1 MKNIGEYMIITV
13 NKNIKSEEFLDLEHI
28 INNKGLFLKE
38 IDSEHFLV
46 TGDTYKF
53 DEQSILVLPGVLG
66 VTRIKPTYHL
76 VSRDVKMQDTIINI
90 GNVKIGDGSLS
101 FMCGPCS
108 VNSEEEILRIAKGVK
123 ESGANILRGG
133 AYKPRTSPYFFQGL
147 GEEALKYLKEA
158 GEKYNLPVVSE
169 IVDSKD
175 LDLYLKYVDIIQV
188 GARNMQNY
196 ELLKKLGGTKKPILL
211 KRGPSATIEELLMSA
226 EYILKAGNPNVIL
239 CERGIRT
246 FEKLERYTLD
256 LSSVVILKKITH
268 LPVIVDPSHAVG
280 NYNFVSQMALA
291 AIACGADGLMIEVH
305 DHPVESVS
313 DAFQSY
319 KLSKLKS
326 LIEKGKEIKEIINK

>member
-1 MKNIGEYMIITV
+1 MIITID
-13 NKNIKSEEFLDLEHI
+13 KNIKSEDYISLEHI
-28 INNKGLFLKE
+28 INDKGLFLKE
-38 IDSEHFLV
+38 VDSEHFLV

-53 DEQSILVLPGVLG
+53 DEQSILVLPGVIS
-66 VTRIKPTYHL
+66 VTRLKPTYHL
-76 VSRDVKMQDTIINI
+76 VSRDAHPWDTVIKVK
-90 GNVKIGDGSLS
+90 NVSIGDGSLT

-108 VNSEEEILRIAKGVK
+108 VNSEEEIKRIASGVK
-123 ESGANILRGG
+123 EAGATVLRGG

-147 GEEALKYLKEA
+147 GSEALDYLKKA
-158 GEKYNLPVVSE
+158 GDEYDLPVVSE

-175 LDLYLKYVDIIQV
+175 LELYEKYVDIIQV

-196 ELLKKLGGTKKPILL
+196 ELLKKLGSTKKPILL
-211 KRGPSATIEELLMSA
+211 KRGPSATIDELLMSA

-280 NYNFVSQMALA
+280 NYNFVNQMAMA
-291 AIACGADGLMIEVH
+291 AIASGADGVMIEVH
-305 DHPVESVS
+305 DHPVESIS
-313 DAFQSY
+313 DAFQAY
-319 KLSKLKS
+319 KLSKLKN
-326 LIEKGKEIKEIINK
+326 LIEKGKQIKEIIK